1 MDNRE
6 ELIKK
11 LRKKIKN
18 KRGLP
23 GGSGLDIN
31 KLNQFAE
38 NFMDNGELKKLKD
51 ENQKLKKMLNNLMT
65 DEIKEAI
72 NNYKNV
78 LKENNDLKMKIK
90 KLNT

>member
-1 MDNRE
+1 MDNRD

-38 NFMDNGELKKLKD
+38 NFIDNGEIKKLKE
-51 ENQKLKKMLNNLMT
+51 ENKKLKEMLNKLMT

-72 NNYKNV
+72 HNYKNV
-78 LKENNDLKMKIK
+78 LEENK
-90 KLNT
+90 KLKEQMNN